1 LHRRKAESARARGEK
16 GRQFSAR
23 KAVDQRG
30 SPNRERRERN
40 RKKSR
45 PLSLKK
51 ARRIISPS
59 PCFHLPLFL
68 PHLILAEL
76 LHPDAR
82 HIRVE
87 VGHGAV
93 DDRGLARPV
102 PGDLQEEKLGVV
114 FFRERKR
121 EAKARVRVRAAIS
134 PSSSFLMRTEREKS
148 KQLSRIRGRIAP
160 ARCLSSLPISRAAIR
175 SQNRHALRR
184 REQQKEARAPREA
197 RRLLSTSLCPNSSV
211 RPI

>member
-1 LHRRKAESARARGEK
+1 MHRRKAESARARGEK

-51 ARRIISPS
+51 ACRIISPS

-102 PGDLQEEKLGVV
+102 PGDLQEEKLGF

-184 REQQKEARAPREA
+184 REQQKKARAPREA